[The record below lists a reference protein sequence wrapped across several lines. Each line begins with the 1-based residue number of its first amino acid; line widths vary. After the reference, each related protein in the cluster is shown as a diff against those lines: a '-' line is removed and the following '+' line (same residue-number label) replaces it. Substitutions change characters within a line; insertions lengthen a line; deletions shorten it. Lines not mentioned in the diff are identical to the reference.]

1 MIQMEM
7 TTISESNFS
16 CEPCVNTPRPPCT
29 PRTGLASLDIVLGR
43 SMSLQLL
50 YKKTMPFNIYLQTL
64 DPVSKKELESV
75 RMGVDPRPGFLN
87 GRC

>member
-1 MIQMEM
+1 
-7 TTISESNFS
+7 
-16 CEPCVNTPRPPCT
+16 
-29 PRTGLASLDIVLGR
+29 
-43 SMSLQLL
+43 MSLQLL
-50 YKKTMPFNIYLQTL
+50 YKKTMPFNIYLQSL